1 MWIFNLV
8 PFTLNTIF
16 WVNNYEECV
25 GKAMFLRYRHQTW
38 IENNNHFWK
47 ISYAEG
53 TGTGAGASLPGRAAL
68 RPDVLAS
75 PSRWAAVSLPCR
87 RNTRPQGG
95 PAAGGAGVQVRTT
108 RGASPRTA
116 PHRRLRGGPKRRGP
130 RQPGVESDYRGFSW

>member
-75 PSRWAAVSLPCR
+75 PSRWAAVSVPAKHAATGRPRSWR
-87 RNTRPQGG
+87 RRGAGAHDPGGLATHRPTSTAEGRPQEARATSAWGG
-95 PAAGGAGVQVRTT
+95 
-108 RGASPRTA
+108 
-116 PHRRLRGGPKRRGP
+116 K
-130 RQPGVESDYRGFSW
+130 

>member
-108 RGASPRTA
+108 RGALAAHRPTSTA
-116 PHRRLRGGPKRRGP
+116 EGRPQEARATSAWGGK
-130 RQPGVESDYRGFSW
+130 